1 MNDLYDATHEN
12 VHLAVLDGTEA
23 LYVEKPPDAA
33 RCRCAP
39 AGAGGSRCTP
49 PRWAVL
55 LAYAPESL
63 FRGRSRRAW
72 TATPHTRSSRPATCA
87 GR

>member
-1 MNDLYDATHEN
+1 
-12 VHLAVLDGTEA
+12 
-23 LYVEKPPDAA
+23 
-33 RCRCAP
+33 
-39 AGAGGSRCTP
+39 
-49 PRWAVL
+49 VL